1 MYTILHHPEV
11 VARDIPVLNQ
21 DQKERIKT
29 AIEKRL
35 ATAPCD
41 YGKPLRGGLKSVWTL
56 RVGDYRIL
64 YLVDRAQV
72 VVLRIAHRKDA
83 YDAGVVEARRRGVL

>member
-1 MYTILHHPEV
+1 MFALFYHPDV
-11 VARDIPVLNQ
+11 ISDDIPALNK
-21 DQKERIKT
+21 DQRDRIKT

-41 YGKPLRGGLKSVWTL
+41 YGKPLRGSLKSIWSL

-64 YLVDRAQV
+64 YLVEVERV
-72 VVLRIAHRKDA
+72 VILNIAHRKDA
-83 YDAGVVEARRRGVL
+83 YEAGVVEARRRGVL